1 MELYA
6 NGAFLTKGAG
16 YDYTASAANFILTT
30 AYDNNSTLF
39 NQQTFARIG
48 AA

>member
-6 NGAFLTKGAG
+6 NGVILTKGAG
-16 YDYTASAANFILTT
+16 YDYTASALNFILAT
-30 AYDNNSTLF
+30 AYNSNSILF